1 MRVGL
6 LRRVF
11 AVNAGF
17 LALLAVLLPVTP
29 ATISAPIVLIAAAIV
44 LVALAVTSVAN
55 AILLH
60 RRNGDR

>member
-6 LRRVF
+6 FRRVF

-29 ATISAPIVLIAAAIV
+29 ATISARIVLTGAAIV